1 MFILTFLKQGP
12 TICMHRVCMYAYFY
26 LHTHDFAH
34 VYFDTYSHCFL
45 MIFQIS
51 GSYNFT
57 LFKNLILYFWTF
69 ICLSL
74 KERGPLLLSF
84 VLKKPYFPF
93 FHTNYLINI
102 SPYVRTHTNLVCQ
115 YEKKK
120 KIVMCLYI
128 ILIILLYNHEKNVH
142 VFSYRFFWR
151 GLF

>member
-57 LFKNLILYFWTF
+57 LFKNSILYFWTF
-69 ICLSL
+69 HCLSL
-74 KERGPLLLSF
+74 KERGSLLLSF

-93 FHTNYLINI
+93 FSYKLFNKYFSLRQNAYQF
-102 SPYVRTHTNLVCQ
+102 SVSVW
-115 YEKKK
+115 KKK
-120 KIVMCLYI
+120 NSYVFVHHSHNFI
-128 ILIILLYNHEKNVH
+128 I
-142 VFSYRFFWR
+142 
-151 GLF
+151 